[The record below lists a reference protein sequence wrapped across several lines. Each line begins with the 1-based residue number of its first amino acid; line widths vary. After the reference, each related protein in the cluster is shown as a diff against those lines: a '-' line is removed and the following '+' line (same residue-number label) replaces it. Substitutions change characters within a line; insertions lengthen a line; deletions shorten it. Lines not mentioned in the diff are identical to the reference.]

1 MRFRAKGVI
10 MNCPNCRREIAD
22 YSNFC
27 YFCGTRQNVA
37 PLGGAYVQKRLMRS
51 SVDSKIA
58 GVCGGIAEYF
68 GVDSTIVRLIWVVA
82 IFVPVP
88 ICLALVSYIVAWIIV
103 PLAPPPVPVSSVAQ
117 SSQTGAP
124 NPA

>member
-1 MRFRAKGVI
+1 

-37 PLGGAYVQKRLMRS
+37 PTGSPYVQKRLMRS

-88 ICLALVSYIVAWIIV
+88 VCLALVSYMVAWIIV
-103 PLAPPPVPVSSVAQ
+103 PRAPLPTPAASVPESSP
-117 SSQTGAP
+117 TGTP
-124 NPA
+124 HPA

>member
-1 MRFRAKGVI
+1 

-27 YFCGTRQNVA
+27 YFCGTRQNAA
-37 PLGGAYVQKRLMRS
+37 PAGYAVVQKRLMRS

-58 GVCGGIAEYF
+58 GVCGGIAEYL

-82 IFVPVP
+82 FFVPVP
-88 ICLALVSYIVAWIIV
+88 VCLALVSYLVAWIIV
-103 PLAPPPVPVSSVAQ
+103 PLEPLPIATSPA
-117 SSQTGAP
+117 SQPSTGGAP
-124 NPA
+124 SSAQPA